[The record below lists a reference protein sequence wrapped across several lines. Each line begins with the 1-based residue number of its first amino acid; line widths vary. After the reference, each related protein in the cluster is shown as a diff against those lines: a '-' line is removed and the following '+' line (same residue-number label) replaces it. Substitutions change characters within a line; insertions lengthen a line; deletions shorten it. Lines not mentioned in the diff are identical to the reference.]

1 MKKVKIIL
9 ILSTIFFA
17 SCSESDPVRE
27 NIENAL
33 MENLNDVESY
43 EFISLKEVNTITA
56 KEVLDFHSDFSYK
69 KNGEELEK
77 KLKGCVENKNIN
89 FEKTVVTIY
98 ELNFRGNNKLGNK
111 VKNTIYFHLDN
122 DLNVF
127 QITEENTRYLFY
139 EPINICKKE
148 VLEMN

>member
-1 MKKVKIIL
+1 MKKFKMMLVLLIIL
-9 ILSTIFFA
+9 FTA
-17 SCSESDPVRE
+17 CSESDPVRE
-27 NIENAL
+27 SIEKGL
-33 MENLNDVESY
+33 MENLNDVDSY

-56 KEVLDFHSDFSYK
+56 KEVLDFHSDFSYLE
-69 KNGEELEK
+69 NGEELEK
-77 KLKGCVENKNIN
+77 KLKGCVENKNID
-89 FEKTVVTIY
+89 FKKKVVSVY

-122 DLNVF
+122 DLN
-127 QITEENTRYLFY
+127 ILESTKENTRYLFY

>member
-1 MKKVKIIL
+1 MKKIKIIL

-56 KEVLDFHSDFSYK
+56 KEVLDFHSDFSYL

-77 KLKGCVENKNIN
+77 KIKRMC
-89 FEKTVVTIY
+89 
-98 ELNFRGNNKLGNK
+98 
-111 VKNTIYFHLDN
+111 
-122 DLNVF
+122 
-127 QITEENTRYLFY
+127 
-139 EPINICKKE
+139 
-148 VLEMN
+148 